1 MVKLEHSTSLKNSL
15 IDMYSKCGDID
26 IARGVF
32 DDISAKDVVSW
43 NAMIQGLAL
52 HGLGKEALAQ
62 FHLMLNTGIQPD
74 DITFIGVLSACSHAG
89 LIQEGRQHFNDI
101 RARYGISPKLE
112 HYGCMV
118 DLLCRAGLLDEAI
131 DFIRKMP
138 LEPNGAIWGAV
149 LGACRV
155 FKNVKLGEEAAR
167 HLLNLELKNDGI
179 YVLLSNI
186 YARTQKWEEVRRVR
200 KLMREK
206 GIRKTPG
213 CSSIVINGVSH
224 TFLVEDRSHPETT
237 EIYLM
242 LNQMT
247 QKLKLAGY
255 VAETSEVLVNIDE
268 LDKEDSV
275 SLHSERLAISYGL
288 LKTQPGAKILILKNL
303 RVCSDCHSAFKLI
316 SKIYKR
322 KITVRDRSRF
332 HHFKDGSC
340 SCKDY
345 W

>member
-1 MVKLEHSTSLKNSL
+1 M
-15 IDMYSKCGDID
+15 
-26 IARGVF
+26 
-32 DDISAKDVVSW
+32 
-43 NAMIQGLAL
+43 
-52 HGLGKEALAQ
+52 
-62 FHLMLNTGIQPD
+62 
-74 DITFIGVLSACSHAG
+74 
-89 LIQEGRQHFNDI
+89 
-101 RARYGISPKLE
+101 
-112 HYGCMV
+112 
-118 DLLCRAGLLDEAI
+118 
-131 DFIRKMP
+131 RK
-138 LEPNGAIWGAV
+138 
-149 LGACRV
+149 
-155 FKNVKLGEEAAR
+155 
-167 HLLNLELKNDGI
+167 
-179 YVLLSNI
+179 
-186 YARTQKWEEVRRVR
+186 
-200 KLMREK
+200 K

-224 TFLVEDRSHPETT
+224 TFLVKDRSHPETT

-303 RVCSDCHSAFKLI
+303 RGCSDCHSAFKLI

-345 W
+345 R